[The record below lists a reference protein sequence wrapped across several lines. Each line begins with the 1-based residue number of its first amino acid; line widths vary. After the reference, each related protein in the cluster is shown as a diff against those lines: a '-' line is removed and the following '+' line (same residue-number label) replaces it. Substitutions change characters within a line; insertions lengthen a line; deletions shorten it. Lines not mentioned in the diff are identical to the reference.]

1 MRTTVGLL
9 PERFYAE
16 DFALGDACGEQLV
29 FLEES
34 FFWGSASL
42 LGDGAADFFEYTACA
57 GT

>member
-1 MRTTVGLL
+1 MTTDRGLL
-9 PERFYAE
+9 SGQFCAE
-16 DFALGDACGEQLV
+16 EFALGYACGEQFV